1 MVVFPTIPKVA
12 KIAPVLYKKDFKL
25 DFTNYCP
32 ISLKSNIEKI
42 LEKLIHNRIYNFLT
56 KNNLINPL
64 QFGGFRQQYSTFHS
78 LTSLTKDIGKKLFK
92 GNIGSGIFV
101 VQKAFDTVEHDILLA
116 KLEHNDICGIA
127 NEWFKSNLF
136 DRKQFVFINVH
147 LSSLYKNWC
156 PTRFI
161 SWTTFVLDIYQ

>member
-12 KIAPVLYKKDFKL
+12 KIAPVYKKDFKL
-25 DFTNYCP
+25 DFTNYWP

-56 KNNLINPL
+56 KNNLIYPL
-64 QFGGFRQQYSTFHS
+64 QFCGFRRQYSTFHS

-127 NEWFKSNLF
+127 NEWFKSYLF